1 MLICAV
7 IAARL
12 IRSFADAVVFVC
24 GAAAIFFIASRS
36 EAALLWPLASML
48 AAVVVG
54 GAFALLTADDSA
66 QDSPPRGY
74 M

>member
-12 IRSFADAVVFVC
+12 IRSFADAAVFVG

-36 EAALLWPLASML
+36 EATLLWPLVSML
-48 AAVVVG
+48 GAVVVG
-54 GAFALLTADDSA
+54 GALALLTVDDSA
-66 QDSPPRGY
+66 QTSPPRGY